1 MSPSSG
7 QLLSANHAAALGA
20 ALAGRA
26 NRTGR
31 GFVSGVYPITPSTE
45 CMELLC
51 NQEFEKGQV
60 VRVESE
66 HSAMAVCIG
75 GAASGARTFTTS
87 SSNGIAFMAE
97 NVVAAAL
104 LRLPVVMVAA
114 NRTLGP
120 PWNIWADHGDTL
132 MLRDSGWI
140 QLYCA
145 DNQEVL
151 DSVLC
156 AFRIAED
163 RRILLPALV
172 CQEAFVLSHTMA
184 RTLVPTQEQV
194 DRFLPPLQLPGRL
207 DVTPRVVGALTNPH
221 ATEVHRAQHHEAM
234 GRFWEVYREVQD
246 QFEAVFGRRPAD
258 PVVPYR
264 AEDADV
270 LVVSMGTIGSTVER
284 AVDAAREKGIRLGG
298 LRVRAFRPFP
308 AELLAAAFR
317 GRKRIAVIDR
327 NVSLGFGGVL
337 WGEARGLADP
347 GAVVQGYMIGI
358 GGGDVRP
365 EHVLAIAEDAA
376 SRRGAGAPVL
386 LEAGA

>member
-1 MSPSSG
+1 MNG

-26 NRTGR
+26 NRAGR

-51 NQEFEKGQV
+51 NQEIEKGHV

-75 GAASGARTFTTS
+75 GAAGGARTFTTS
-87 SSNGIAFMAE
+87 SSNGIAYMAE
-97 NVVAAAL
+97 NVISAAL

-120 PWNIWADHGDTL
+120 PWNVWADHGDTL
-132 MLRDSGWI
+132 LLRDSGWV

-151 DSVLC
+151 DTVLC
-156 AFRIAED
+156 AYRLAED
-163 RRILLPALV
+163 RRVLLPVLV
-172 CQEAFVLSHTMA
+172 CQEAFILSHTVA
-184 RTLVPTQEQV
+184 RTAVPSQEEV
-194 DRFLPPLQLPGRL
+194 DRFLPPLDLPGRL
-207 DVTPRVVGALTNPH
+207 DRTARVLGGITVPET
-221 ATEVHRAQHHEAM
+221 TEVHRAQHHAAM
-234 GRFWEVYREVQD
+234 GRVEDVYREVQD
-246 QFEAVFGRRPAD
+246 RFEEVFGRRPAD
-258 PVVPYR
+258 AVVPYR
-264 AEDADV
+264 VEDADV
-270 LVVSMGTIGSTVER
+270 VLVSMGTIAATAERTVDEAR
-284 AVDAAREKGIRLGG
+284 ARGFRLGS
-298 LRVRAFRPFP
+298 LRVRMFRPFP
-308 AELLAAAFR
+308 ADAIARALR
-317 GRKRIAVIDR
+317 GRERIAVVDR

-337 WGEARGLADP
+337 WGEVRGLAEP
-347 GAVVQGYMIGI
+347 GAVVQGAMIGV

-365 EHVLAIAEDAA
+365 GHLLAIAEDVAA
-376 SRRGAGAPVL
+376 RRTAGAPVL